1 MQALL
6 AQGEIDPTHSRLEEV
21 SFVPTRTISKVL
33 KEARP
38 AGLLVGG
45 HPAHFGPGLGLV
57 LGVSLGTESL
67 RAALIDCNGMLHCM
81 REAPRDP
88 MQLAA
93 APRVLLS
100 RIRSLVIEVL
110 DAGLAH
116 EDLRVPGEKSLH
128 LLGLSVAWP
137 LPVDRAKRVRGK
149 ALRDGTWRR
158 RDPKTR
164 KSKPLPEFLSESL
177 APPFLTERCHS
188 LNDASA
194 AALGVAFRKSRRR
207 ATESGKDNQWRVGLV
222 IRMGGTLGAGTVLM
236 APHSPD
242 RLSFIDSLLVEGTNG
257 LGGALG
263 HLPIGRRF
271 IEDLNEACEVEDLA
285 EIDYDRWKCSCGRR
299 RHLDA
304 FASGSAVVRRLKA
317 SGYDIPAEREGVANL
332 LGEITGD
339 EPDEGVVHAL
349 TDIGRILG
357 RALTGP
363 ILMLDPYSITI
374 TGSLACEQV
383 VEGMRRERDKW
394 ANAIDDKV
402 QIGYLDEND
411 APYISVLGAGLAV
424 IRRLVY
430 RNYLDKRGK
439 SLETFKFGARDLS
452 RLRKRV

>member
-1 MQALL
+1 
-6 AQGEIDPTHSRLEEV
+6 
-21 SFVPTRTISKVL
+21 
-33 KEARP
+33 
-38 AGLLVGG
+38 
-45 HPAHFGPGLGLV
+45 
-57 LGVSLGTESL
+57 
-67 RAALIDCNGMLHCM
+67 
-81 REAPRDP
+81 
-88 MQLAA
+88 
-93 APRVLLS
+93 
-100 RIRSLVIEVL
+100 
-110 DAGLAH
+110 
-116 EDLRVPGEKSLH
+116 
-128 LLGLSVAWP
+128 
-137 LPVDRAKRVRGK
+137 
-149 ALRDGTWRR
+149 
-158 RDPKTR
+158 
-164 KSKPLPEFLSESL
+164 
-177 APPFLTERCHS
+177 
-188 LNDASA
+188 
-194 AALGVAFRKSRRR
+194 
-207 ATESGKDNQWRVGLV
+207 
-222 IRMGGTLGAGTVLM
+222 M